1 MGKKKPQ
8 YFSGSA
14 RELVTSL
21 LEHTRAI
28 SQLSDGADIFN
39 GLDDFK
45 RVVDNVKVALEQGS
59 KRSPDPLQYQQLIP
73 RVEEFAHQ
81 IRAALEDTSVFGR
94 AGEMQA
100 AYNRTYHEKWFPAKQ
115 VFEDS
120 VFRVTGRD
128 YKAFSTLDAW
138 ESKVTSLLQQAG
150 SGERR
155 HVVDMLDALREMA
168 EQRAKY
174 GTASKAETGRITQ
187 LVDKIHRTFGLADE
201 TTAAARRM
209 QDVGTV
215 ASGVAGVLGG
225 VFGGVP
231 GALLGGGL
239 AKGASEFATGRF
251 RNAFSNL
258 RGATDTVVER
268 SVDDWIATSRARA
281 GTPGASVRMPRLSP
295 EDQQLLDV
303 ARRRGTTLG
312 FAQFLGAD
320 DNPQSAFR
328 AKREALMDDKK
339 FATAFAD
346 EFGELAGEHP
356 QTYLLAAG
364 KAAEVRQFLLARLPA
379 NVAISMRNP
388 SGFPPSNESIEDWSV
403 YYNAATDPRGLIR
416 RSLAR
421 GDIRPQEVETL
432 RTLYPRHYE
441 RLQTTILKK
450 IVTAT
455 QSGEE
460 LDDQFLM
467 RMNLLFDLDG
477 AGSPAFSQRAASVAR
492 NYQDPAMQ
500 PPASNKP
507 FAPEAGSR
515 ISPSNVALTGPTYGT
530 GN

>member
-1 MGKKKPQ
+1 
-8 YFSGSA
+8 
-14 RELVTSL
+14 
-21 LEHTRAI
+21 
-28 SQLSDGADIFN
+28 
-39 GLDDFK
+39 
-45 RVVDNVKVALEQGS
+45 
-59 KRSPDPLQYQQLIP
+59 
-73 RVEEFAHQ
+73 
-81 IRAALEDTSVFGR
+81 
-94 AGEMQA
+94 
-100 AYNRTYHEKWFPAKQ
+100 
-115 VFEDS
+115 
-120 VFRVTGRD
+120 
-128 YKAFSTLDAW
+128 
-138 ESKVTSLLQQAG
+138 
-150 SGERR
+150 
-155 HVVDMLDALREMA
+155 
-168 EQRAKY
+168 
-174 GTASKAETGRITQ
+174 
-187 LVDKIHRTFGLADE
+187 
-201 TTAAARRM
+201 
-209 QDVGTV
+209 
-215 ASGVAGVLGG
+215 
-225 VFGGVP
+225 
-231 GALLGGGL
+231 
-239 AKGASEFATGRF
+239 
-251 RNAFSNL
+251 
-258 RGATDTVVER
+258 
-268 SVDDWIATSRARA
+268 
-281 GTPGASVRMPRLSP
+281 MPRLSP